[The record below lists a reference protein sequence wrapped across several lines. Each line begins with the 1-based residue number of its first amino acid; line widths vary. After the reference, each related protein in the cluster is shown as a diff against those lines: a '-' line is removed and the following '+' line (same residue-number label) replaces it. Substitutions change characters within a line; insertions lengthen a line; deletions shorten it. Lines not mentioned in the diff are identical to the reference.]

1 MIKTGNQLND
11 IAPPCLSLGIIAH
24 ICYLMP
30 AICCPDQNA
39 QRVEKEFH
47 HVSVT
52 QFTSPA

>member
-11 IAPPCLSLGIIAH
+11 IAPPRLSLGIIAH

-39 QRVEKEFH
+39 QRVEKEF
-47 HVSVT
+47 
-52 QFTSPA
+52 